1 MIKKNLHLLLVLP
14 LLSLIWA
21 SCEKTE
27 GQDKMVPQTQGE
39 KHEVSFK
46 ITAFTQEE
54 VPLSS
59 KLSSKKMQSNAIS
72 ATTADNNDAIKD
84 YIRRLDFFIYDS
96 SGKLID
102 RLIRPNEYN
111 LTSKYNENIFMLPE
125 GTYTMIVVGS
135 MGGLKFGDTTSY
147 ATAYLTPKQ
156 VVEDI
161 FYKEY
166 KFTVNASDIHSNVI
180 KLDRIVGSLE
190 VRDRTY
196 PTVNKQSGLPKV
208 FANTALRYPFDPNGT
223 YQYLYDLYPD
233 MSIIYSN
240 YQLPKISGEL
250 QYGRPVD
257 VVYRG
262 FILPNRSGQFNCD
275 PNMYIPASREGDIP
289 GPDLGAV
296 ALKQNVKVIL
306 TSRDYASAG
315 GEFVSIIADS
325 AWTETIEREFE

>member
-1 MIKKNLHLLLVLP
+1 MIKKNLLLLIALP
-14 LLSLIWA
+14 LLSLVWA

-27 GQDKMVPQTQGE
+27 GQDKMAPEPQGE

-54 VPLSS
+54 VPLSP
-59 KLSSKKMQSNAIS
+59 KLSSKKMQGNSTS
-72 ATTADNNDAIKD
+72 ATNAENNDAIKD
-84 YIRRLDFFIYDS
+84 YIRRLDFFIYDN
-96 SGKLID
+96 SGQLIE
-102 RLIRPNEYN
+102 RLISPNEYH
-111 LTSKYNENIFMLPE
+111 LTYKYNENTFMLAE
-125 GTYTMIVVGS
+125 GSYTMIVVGS
-135 MGGLKFGDTTSY
+135 MGGLQFGDTTSY
-147 ATAYLTPKQ
+147 ATAYLEPKQ
-156 VVEDI
+156 VIEDI

-208 FANTALRYPFDPNGT
+208 YANTALRYPFDPNGT

-233 MSIIYSN
+233 MSIVYSN

-257 VVYRG
+257 VIYRG

-275 PNMYIPASREGDIP
+275 PKMYIIASREGEIP
-289 GPDLGAV
+289 GPDLGDV
-296 ALKQNVKVIL
+296 TLKPNVKVIL
-306 TSRDYASAG
+306 TSRDFASAG